1 MYAYVNRDLKKIYA
15 VYIPK
20 AVCYNGVERKEGDGK
35 VNGTTIGSIVLKVVA
50 SLFAFAFIALF
61 TFIAVLIVALS
72 GYGDFYSGIVIVYGL
87 LFSFV
92 CVFAIWDILQRKYIY
107 IPILIALA
115 VTTLV
120 WAGYAIYEKHDTD
133 IPTLSE
139 SDEIF
144 SEYKPYGAGSRV
156 VVLDE
161 EPTLTLT
168 DDLPRL
174 DGATALYP
182 VYSAFARAVYP
193 KESFDEEDCFTE
205 YLQCSTT
212 PEAYNRL
219 IEGEAD
225 MIFVASAS
233 EKQAAYAEE
242 NGVEL
247 TFTPIGR
254 EAFVFFVNA
263 QNAIDSLTV
272 EQIRQIYSGEI
283 TDWSALGADLG
294 QIRAFQ
300 RDEGSGSQTALQN
313 LMAGRALMTPP
324 KEDVVS
330 GMGGIIEQTADYK
343 NYKNAIGYSFRFYS
357 TEMVKNNQ
365 IKLLALDGVAPTKEN
380 IENGTYPIA
389 SEFYAVTTQNSNPN
403 CQKLLEWICGRQ
415 GQRII
420 DETGYVPVR
429 Q

>member
-1 MYAYVNRDLKKIYA
+1 M
-15 VYIPK
+15 
-20 AVCYNGVERKEGDGK
+20 KE
-35 VNGTTIGSIVLKVVA
+35 TTIGSIILKVTA
-50 SLFAFAFIALF
+50 SVVAFAFIAFF
-61 TFIAVLIVALS
+61 TFGAVLIVALS
-72 GYGDFYSGIVIVYGL
+72 GYGDVYFGVVIAYGL
-87 LFSFV
+87 ILSLV
-92 CVFAIWDILQRKYIY
+92 CIFAVWGILQRKYIY

-115 VTTLV
+115 ITTLI
-120 WAGYAIYEKHDTD
+120 WAGYAVYEKQDAD
-133 IPTLSE
+133 IPTITE
-139 SDEIF
+139 GTQIF
-144 SEYKPYGAGSRV
+144 PEYAPYGADSKV

-161 EPTLTLT
+161 EPLLTLT

-193 KESFDEEDCFTE
+193 KESFEEGVCFTD

-219 IEGEAD
+219 IKGEAD

-233 EKQAAYAEE
+233 EKQAAYAKE

-263 QNAIDSLTV
+263 QNPIDGLTV
-272 EQIRQIYSGEI
+272 EQVQQIYSGEI
-283 TDWSALGADLG
+283 TDWSTLGADLG

-313 LMAGRALMTPP
+313 LMAGRTLMTPP
-324 KEDVVS
+324 KEDVVT

-357 TEMVKNNQ
+357 TELVKNNQ
-365 IKLLALDGVAPTKEN
+365 IKLLSLDGVAPTKEN

-389 SEFYAVTTQNSNPN
+389 SEFYAVTTQHSNPN
-403 CQKLLEWICGRQ
+403 CQALLEWICGRQ

-420 DETGYVPVR
+420 DETGYVPIN
-429 Q
+429 QAE